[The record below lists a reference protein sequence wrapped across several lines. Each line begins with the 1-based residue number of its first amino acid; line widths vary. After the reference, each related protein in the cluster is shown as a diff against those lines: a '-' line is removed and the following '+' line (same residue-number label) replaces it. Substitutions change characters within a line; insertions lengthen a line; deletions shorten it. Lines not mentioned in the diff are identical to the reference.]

1 MRLRLR
7 NTGLNRVRFSL
18 VLLLGFLSA
27 VLRAQAADVAAIL
40 QKTAEKY
47 SNLTSTSF
55 HATTTLIDQN
65 QRDAMTMEVAFRR
78 PDKARLLVRGPGV
91 GQAFGLPANELLIV
105 VDGLY
110 TWMYVPG
117 WKQYTRE
124 AGGFIGADPN
134 DSGSPVKLG
143 SAADFVSHMVVS
155 IEALLRQYASAAGKM
170 KLASDETLQIGPDAV
185 ECYVIESKS
194 RKPASK
200 RLWIDKARYMLV
212 QEETGSKGNA
222 VLRTS
227 FSDVA
232 VNQPLPDALF
242 VFTPADDAVLMQKME
257 PPNPQN

>member
-1 MRLRLR
+1 MRF
-7 NTGLNRVRFSL
+7 VL
-18 VLLLGFLSA
+18 VLLLGLLSA
-27 VLRAQAADVAAIL
+27 GLRAQAPDVAAIL
-40 QKTAEKY
+40 QRTAEKY

-55 HATTTLIDQN
+55 RTTTTLIDQN
-65 QRDAMTMEVAFRR
+65 QRDPMAMEVAFRR

-110 TWMYVPG
+110 TWMYVPV

-124 AGGFIGADPN
+124 AGGFIRTDPN

-143 SAADFVSHMVVS
+143 SAAGFVSHMVES
-155 IEALLRQYASAAGKM
+155 IEALLRQQAGAAGKM
-170 KLASDETLQIGPDAV
+170 RLAGDETLHIGPEAV

-194 RKPASK
+194 RKPPST
-200 RLWIDKARYMLV
+200 RLWIDKARYVLV
-212 QEETGSKGNA
+212 QEETSAKGSA
-222 VLRTS
+222 LLRTS

-232 VNQPLPDALF
+232 VNQPLPDSLF

-257 PPNPQN
+257 PPNPHN